1 MTRLSPSS
9 LSKKSPVLRWFSS
22 VLLLAA
28 ISSFLF
34 SGCVSVALGGK
45 RPIDDGSVQGT
56 LYLPRLY
63 QPLMTGSTYPNR
75 RMPVAAQNQPAVVVV
90 PPIEASPATDRVILE
105 LTTRGMVVFLLKRD
119 GGGGAPDV
127 GHVDGAVRLL
137 AQIAETR
144 GAPAGVLLFHPNPD
158 FAAFVLDVNRVSAVV
173 ILGLEAVG
181 PAPKNASDILPTSAS
196 KAPVLVSN
204 VSGAGLPSAE
214 ITESFRWMLGR
225 KPVEKWYGADPKIPG
240 VLPAEAFRDAAEW
253 LAHELEI
260 R

>member
-1 MTRLSPSS
+1 MRASPSS
-9 LSKKSPVLRWFSS
+9 HSKKSPVPRSFSL

-28 ISSFLF
+28 IFSLYS

-63 QPLMTGSTYPNR
+63 QPLISGSTYPNR
-75 RMPVAAQNQPAVVVV
+75 RMPVPAQNQAAVIVV
-90 PPIEASPATDRVILE
+90 PPSESSPATDRIIFE
-105 LTTRGMVVFLLKRD
+105 LTRRGMVVFLLKQ
-119 GGGGAPDV
+119 GGPGGTPDV
-127 GHVDGAVRLL
+127 GHVDGAMRLL

-173 ILGLEAVG
+173 ILGLESLG
-181 PAPKNASDILPTSAS
+181 PPPKNASESPPPSGS

-204 VSGAGLPSAE
+204 VSGAGLPSDEA
-214 ITESFRWMLGR
+214 TEAFRWVLGR
-225 KPVEKWYGADPKIPG
+225 KPVEKWYGADPKNPG

-253 LAHELEI
+253 LAQELEV